1 MNRKIIDDF
10 LDKDKV
16 EVINLN
22 NNEIPIV
29 ISIPHSG
36 EYLTEKMSNNLED
49 VVLSNMDWYLD
60 KLYSFF
66 SDLGFTIIVN
76 NVSRYVIDV
85 NRDIKSNKSNDSYKQ
100 NYIYTKTTFNKE
112 MYKKQLTIE
121 EINDRIKDFYIPY
134 HNALLKALEEK
145 NKHFNKVFLIDL
157 HSFGMQISSD
167 IILGNDNGNSAS
179 REFFLE
185 VKNLFEEENF
195 IVNENKPFSGG
206 YITKFYGKELNNCES
221 IQIELNYKTYID
233 KRVFGEE
240 EFPTVNK
247 ELFKSTQEKMKR
259 IFTKLKNIK

>member
-1 MNRKIIDDF
+1 MNKKIIDDF
-10 LDKDKV
+10 LDKDKI

-36 EYLTEKMSNNLED
+36 EFLTEKMSNNLED
-49 VVLSNMDWYLD
+49 VFLTNMDWYLD
-60 KLYSFF
+60 KLYSFLKDF
-66 SDLGFTIIVN
+66 GFTIIIN

-85 NRDIKSNKSNDSYKQ
+85 NRDIKSSKSSDCYKQ
-100 NYIYTKTTFNKE
+100 NYIYTKTTFDKE
-112 MYKKQLTIE
+112 MYKKQLTRE
-121 EINDRIKDFYIPY
+121 EINVRIKDFYIPY

-145 NKHFNKVFLIDL
+145 NKYFRKVFLFDL
-157 HSFGMQISSD
+157 HSYGIPISSD

-179 REFFLE
+179 KDFLLK
-185 VKNLFEEENF
+185 VKKLFEEENF
-195 IVNENKPFSGG
+195 IVKENKPFSGG
-206 YITKFYGKELNNCES
+206 YITKFYGKELKNCES

-233 KRVFGEE
+233 KREFAEE